1 VSTARSTGR
10 KRIDSAV
17 DSGSKCREG
26 EERSRERLI
35 TLPFSARGACRWAT
49 AAPLVF
55 ALSGSAVGS
64 GTRLVWARWEER
76 RWHAC
81 RGSSSSHRASKDGA
95 RSTHSRPLPTPRLRR
110 QLTPWSTPG
119 STCCLLL
126 TAFSDAAGT
135 PPAEPDVATTV
146 IKIRADTADHL
157 HRGVRYL
164 HGIPDRVVLG
174 GVYNPDAAFSTAMT
188 AYLALLVTSVD
199 IKSRQIVAPGPPP
212 VIVYTFHAIGECV
225 VDGVWSRKVGRPFGL
240 HRGKLRTA

>member
-1 VSTARSTGR
+1 MGSPGGTTMARMQGIIFFAQGQQGWSEVYPLAAT
-10 KRIDSAV
+10 
-17 DSGSKCREG
+17 
-26 EERSRERLI
+26 
-35 TLPFSARGACRWAT
+35 TYAT
-49 AAPLVF
+49 AETAINDLVN
-55 ALSGSAVGS
+55 ARLDMLPVADSILGWRISDIDVKGDSKVELIEQQGSY
-64 GTRLVWARWEER
+64 
-76 RWHAC
+76 
-81 RGSSSSHRASKDGA
+81 
-95 RSTHSRPLPTPRLRR
+95 
-110 QLTPWSTPG
+110 
-119 STCCLLL
+119 
-126 TAFSDAAGT
+126 DAAGT